1 MRQVREERE
10 VRVPFETY
18 KEPDLL
24 EMPTFGDEDQ
34 YSYRWIRVMIRG
46 EADYQNISRRMRE
59 GWTFV
64 QVDDVPVEL
73 RGVQGPASPV
83 HHQAQIEGCM
93 RQGDLVLA
101 KIPKSKAMA
110 YKRHVEGKAAEMY
123 GAFDRKILRDE
134 ETGAVLH
141 NESSHRVTKGQVR
154 FDD

>member
-1 MRQVREERE
+1 MRQVREIRE
-10 VRVPFETY
+10 TREPMYDY

-34 YSYRWIRVMIRG
+34 YAYRWIRVMVRG
-46 EADYQNISRRMRE
+46 EADYQNITRRMRE

-64 QVDDVPVEL
+64 QMDDVPAEF
-73 RGVQGPASPV
+73 RTPQGPASPV
-83 HHQAQIEGCM
+83 HTQTQIEGCM

-101 KIPKSKAMA
+101 KIPRSKALA
-110 YKRHVEGKAAEMY
+110 YKKYVEGKAAEMY
-123 GAFDRKILRDE
+123 NAFDRRVIRDE

-141 NESSHRVTKGQVR
+141 HESVHRVTRGTTR